1 MTNDR
6 MVKDARSSNAR
17 MTKCRSSA
25 LASSF
30 VSEAL
35 SFLRPSSFV
44 LRHSP
49 LLLALVALLLLPS
62 PLPAQTP
69 GAQAPQEIT
78 PPFGLS
84 WGETD
89 DRLEKMLKG
98 AKANIIERKTIEDGR
113 AVWTVEGIVHE
124 GLRRTLFYFR
134 RGELV
139 EAELQYQKD
148 EWDQAKYDEI
158 MGKIRRK
165 LETNYGAGQQL
176 VRKTEPE
183 GDVMQTIV
191 GYKWNRNGAAVELV
205 YYSAQQSPNIFR
217 TLSVHYKVH

>member
-1 MTNDR
+1 MLLV
-6 MVKDARSSNAR
+6 MLSLA
-17 MTKCRSSA
+17 
-25 LASSF
+25 ASSVF
-30 VSEAL
+30 GQA
-35 SFLRPSSFV
+35 
-44 LRHSP
+44 
-49 LLLALVALLLLPS
+49 
-62 PLPAQTP
+62 PAGP
-69 GAQAPQEIT
+69 GAHEIT

-89 DRLEKMLKG
+89 ERLEKMLKG
-98 AKANIIERKTIEDGR
+98 AKANITERKTLDDGR

-148 EWDQAKYDEI
+148 EWDQAKYDEV

-165 LETNYGAGQQL
+165 LEALYGAGQQI

-191 GYKWNRNGAAVELV
+191 GYKWNRNGAAVDLI
-205 YYSAQQSPNIFR
+205 YYSAQQNPNVFR
-217 TLSVHYKVH
+217 TLRVHYKVH